1 MNRIITSEPI
11 VRLRNVT
18 KVFGPGEGRTVA
30 VQGVSLEAHRGE
42 FIMLLGP
49 SGSGKTTLLT
59 LIAGLMCPTSGHASL
74 FGRNIVHYSAN
85 ELQELR
91 ARRIGFVFQ
100 TFHLI
105 DALTV
110 VENVALALRF
120 AGATRS
126 ESRRR
131 AVDLLSRLGVRHLS
145 RKYPGML
152 SHGEKQRVAVARA
165 IANDAALILADEPT
179 ASLDID
185 QGLNIIR
192 LLHRYA
198 VEDDKCVIV
207 ASHDT
212 RIVDCADRI
221 VKLENGVCVP
231 QNASGEMVGVDH
243 EC

>member
-1 MNRIITSEPI
+1 MNRIVTSESI
-11 VRLRNVT
+11 VRLQNVT
-18 KVFGPGEGRTVA
+18 KAFGPGEGRTVA
-30 VQGVSLEAHRGE
+30 VQDISLEARRGE

-59 LIAGLMCPTSGHASL
+59 LIAGLMSPTNGTISL
-74 FGRNIVHYSAN
+74 FGKNIVHYSAR
-85 ELQELR
+85 ELQEIR
-91 ARRIGFVFQ
+91 AQRVGFVFQ

-110 VENVALALRF
+110 LDNVALALRF
-120 AGATRS
+120 AGASKS

-131 AVDLLSRLGVRHLS
+131 AADVLSRLGVRHLS

-165 IANDAALILADEPT
+165 IANDASLILADEPT

-198 VEDDKCVIV
+198 VEEDKCVIV
-207 ASHDT
+207 ASHDI

-221 VKLENGVCVP
+221 VKLENGRSVRYHAPGELAEVC
-231 QNASGEMVGVDH
+231 H
-243 EC
+243 ER